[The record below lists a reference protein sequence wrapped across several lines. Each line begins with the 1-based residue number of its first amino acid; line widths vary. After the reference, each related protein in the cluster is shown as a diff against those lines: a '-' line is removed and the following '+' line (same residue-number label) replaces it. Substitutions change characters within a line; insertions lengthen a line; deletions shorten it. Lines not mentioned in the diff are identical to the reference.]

1 MSGITDH
8 PSSAPTAQD
17 IALAERL
24 VALAGEA
31 LSGPTTQ
38 VADQLRAHTAHIAL
52 LERQGP
58 VMGAVLSMC
67 RAAAERWQAG
77 GYGHFSVARHMPS
90 VAPALSSLLQAAV
103 DGDADPQLH
112 DRARRACAASAEDA
126 QKLIAISAG
135 VHALLE
141 AGPRRFPAKTVT
153 EPIDP
158 RRLPDL
164 RARLVSAQQGKPAVN
179 QLAIALFENTGT
191 LVPYLDAA
199 DDAARVLLAQETDRL
214 AKARLYHVDEE
225 MTEAAIRK
233 AERGRKGPLAPHRVP
248 ARRGFIAFGKPLVR
262 TVPEGEERP
271 ADVVAVSWGPWAA
284 DFAHAPAHLRPT
296 PVAGP
301 RQPFWRWFGPNG
313 VRHIEPFDGREH
325 PTWWL
330 TFWVRPTH
338 AVPGAPPL
346 MADNETTTGATE
358 TPGPM
363 QLGTTDEVAHV
374 VFACW
379 DFITQEQVTKRPITQ
394 QRVQPRKPT
403 DLRRDRRKG
412 VVDDSAV
419 HLVTLRGRRPR
430 PAESAPAAPA
440 PSGRKLDYRQVI
452 AEYDRSHC
460 MNPRLHR
467 DDPDKERHHH
477 EEITVIEHV
486 RGPDSAPLRPTK
498 ESRTVRQ
505 LTAETAAAADPEQVG
520 G

>member
-1 MSGITDH
+1 MSGIIDH
-8 PSSAPTAQD
+8 PSPAPTEQD
-17 IALAERL
+17 VALAERL
-24 VALAGEA
+24 AALAGEA
-31 LSGPTTQ
+31 LSGPTEQ

-52 LERQGP
+52 LDRQAP
-58 VMGAVLSMC
+58 VVSAALSMC
-67 RAAAERWQAG
+67 RAAAERWQANG
-77 GYGHFSVARHMPS
+77 FGRFSVARHMPS
-90 VAPALSSLLQAAV
+90 VDPALSSLLQAAV
-103 DGDADPQLH
+103 DGEADAQIH
-112 DRARRACAASAEDA
+112 ERVRRACAASAEDA
-126 QKLIAISAG
+126 HKLIAISAG

-141 AGPRRFPAKTVT
+141 AGPRRFPAETVT

-164 RARLVSAQQGKPAVN
+164 RARLISAQQGKPAVN
-179 QLAIALFENTGT
+179 RLALALFENTGT
-191 LVPYLDAA
+191 LVPYLNSA
-199 DDAARVLLAQETDRL
+199 DDAARVLLAQENDRL

-284 DFAHAPAHLRPT
+284 DFAHAPKHIQPT
-296 PVAGP
+296 PVEGP
-301 RQPFWRWFGPNG
+301 RQPFWRWFGPDDS
-313 VRHIEPFDGREH
+313 VRHIEAFDGRAK

-330 TFWVRPTH
+330 TFWTRPTH
-338 AVPGAPPL
+338 AVPGVPPL

-363 QLGTTDEVAHV
+363 HIGTTDEVAHV
-374 VFACW
+374 VYACW

-419 HLVTLRGRRPR
+419 HLVTLRGRRPGL
-430 PAESAPAAPA
+430 AESAPTASVS
-440 PSGRKLDYRQVI
+440 SGRKLDFRQVI

-486 RGPDSAPLRPTK
+486 RGPDGAPLRPTK

-505 LTAETAAAADPEQVG
+505 LTAEAVADTE
-520 G
+520 

>member
-1 MSGITDH
+1 MSGITDR
-8 PSSAPTAQD
+8 PSPTPTSQD
-17 IALAERL
+17 VALAERL
-24 VALAGEA
+24 AALAGEA
-31 LSGPTTQ
+31 LSGATAQ

-52 LERQGP
+52 LDRQAP
-58 VMGAVLSMC
+58 VVSAVLSMC
-67 RAAAERWQAG
+67 REAAERWQAG
-77 GYGHFSVARHMPS
+77 GYGHFSVARHLPS
-90 VAPALSSLLQAAV
+90 VDPALSSLLQAAV
-103 DGDADPQLH
+103 DGDDDHQLQE
-112 DRARRACAASAEDA
+112 RVRRACAASTEVA

-141 AGPRRFPAKTVT
+141 AGPRRFPAENAS

-164 RARLVSAQQGKPAVN
+164 RARLISAQQGKPAVN
-179 QLAIALFENTGT
+179 RLAMALFENTGT
-191 LVPYLDAA
+191 LVPFLNSA
-199 DDAARVLLAQETDRL
+199 DDAARVLLAQENDRL

-248 ARRGFIAFGKPLVR
+248 ATRGFIAFGKPLVR

-284 DFAHAPAHLRPT
+284 DFAHAPGHLQPT
-296 PVAGP
+296 PVPAP
-301 RQPFWRWFGPNG
+301 RQPFWRWFGPDG
-313 VRHIEPFDGREH
+313 VRHIEAFDGKEK

-330 TFWVRPTH
+330 TFWTRPTH
-338 AVPGAPPL
+338 VVPGMPPL
-346 MADNETTTGATE
+346 LADNETTIGATE
-358 TPGPM
+358 TLGPM
-363 QLGTTDEVAHV
+363 RIGTTDEVAHV
-374 VFACW
+374 VYACW

-412 VVDDSAV
+412 VEDDSAV
-419 HLVTLRGRRPR
+419 HLVTLRGRRPQ
-430 PAESAPAAPA
+430 PAEPAPADPA
-440 PSGRKLDYRQVI
+440 PSVRKLDYRQVI

-460 MNPRLHR
+460 MNPRVHR

-486 RGPDSAPLRPTK
+486 RGPDGAPLRPTK
-498 ESRTVRQ
+498 ESRTVHQ
-505 LTAETAAAADPEQVG
+505 LTAETAAADDSK
-520 G
+520 